1 MKFMRDSEKEQLKL
15 LVKACMLEISK
26 LKMDLRKC
34 RENSENSGRVRKLEE
49 TLKLR
54 EQKIAELEG
63 LMAEK
68 DKIIQDLN
76 AIIAEKESC
85 ISDLKRYREYF
96 NALTQKPE
104 RDLTSFQ
111 SQIYRLLPDERS
123 TAEELLS
130 FLNEIGFRDMKLDNM
145 VQILRNL
152 ERKGYFRSVREG
164 GMVLWEKIER

>member
-1 MKFMRDSEKEQLKL
+1 
-15 LVKACMLEISK
+15 MLEISK

-34 RENSENSGRVRKLEE
+34 RENSENSDRVRKLEE
-49 TLKLR
+49 TLKMR

-76 AIIAEKESC
+76 AIIAEKESR

-96 NALTQKPE
+96 HALTQKPE

-123 TAEELLS
+123 TAEDLLG
-130 FLNEIGFRDMKLDNM
+130 FLNEIGFRDMKLENM

-152 ERKGYFRSVREG
+152 ERKGYFRSVRDDG
-164 GMVLWEKIER
+164 RVLWEKIER